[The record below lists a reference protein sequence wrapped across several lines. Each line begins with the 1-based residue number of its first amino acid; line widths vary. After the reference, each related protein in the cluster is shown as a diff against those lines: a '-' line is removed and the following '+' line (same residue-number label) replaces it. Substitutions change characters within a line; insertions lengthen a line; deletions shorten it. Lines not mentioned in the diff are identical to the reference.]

1 MLLKLLVWRFVKN
14 TENNMEF
21 WFLFLLLLGL
31 ATYLMVQ
38 HSVAQITRT
47 PVWLLWLVLMTPALL
62 LIGWMLMYGAK
73 QPPPVALFMWSLF
86 ICIVFYWI
94 LFQWGR
100 RVPPNTQT
108 DEAQAQAS
116 ESQPITQPTAETAVR
131 PIEPREET
139 QLRNCFPWSV
149 YYVQNIEYRPQAV
162 ICRGQL
168 RTKAS
173 NAYQQIKANIE
184 AQFGD
189 RFLLIF
195 QEGFNGKPFF
205 VLVPN
210 TQAAKQTDTP
220 QRDQQQLTR
229 PGLALLLLLA
239 TLVTTTLVGVDI
251 AGVSLPQT
259 SEIGSLLKTL
269 FSLDVLLKGLPYAL
283 GLMAILGTHELGHY
297 LTARFYNIR
306 STLPYFIPV
315 PFFLG
320 TFGAFIQMRSP
331 IPNRKALFDI
341 SIAGPLAG
349 FVVTLPILIWG
360 LAHSDVVALTEK
372 TRLLNPDALNPKYS
386 ILLAILSKL
395 ALGSQ
400 LTAKSALDLHPVAV
414 AGFLGLVVTALNL
427 MPVGQLDGGHI
438 VHAMF
443 GQRTAI
449 VIGQIARVLLLLLS
463 LVREEFLLWAIIL
476 LFMPLVDEPAL
487 NDVTE
492 LDNKRDIWGLFSMA
506 LLIVIV
512 LPLPQA
518 IANLLQ
524 I

>member
-1 MLLKLLVWRFVKN
+1 MN
-14 TENNMEF
+14 F
-21 WFLFLLLLGL
+21 WFLLLLGL

-38 HSVAQITRT
+38 RSALGITRT

-62 LIGWMLMYGAK
+62 LTGWTARYGIK
-73 QPPPVALFMWSLF
+73 QPPPPSL
-86 ICIVFYWI
+86 IIGSSIVCLLLYWL

-100 RVPPNTQT
+100 TASTDKQT
-108 DEAQAQAS
+108 EPQTPKP
-116 ESQPITQPTAETAVR
+116 ESVIHPTAEPVPVR
-131 PIEPREET
+131 PIEPTEES

-149 YYVQNIEYRPQAV
+149 YYIQNLEYRPQAI

-168 RTKAS
+168 RTTPQQ
-173 NAYQQIKANIE
+173 AYQRIKANVE
-184 AQFGD
+184 SQFGD

-195 QEGFNGKPFF
+195 QEGINGKPFF

-210 TQAAKQTDTP
+210 SQAASAVNQNKTEK
-220 QRDQQQLTR
+220 LTR
-229 PGLALLLLLA
+229 PGLALLLLIT
-239 TLVTTTLVGVDI
+239 TLFTTTFVGARI
-251 AGVSLPQT
+251 SGVELTTLQSNPQ
-259 SEIGSLLKTL
+259 ILLE
-269 FSLDVLLKGLPYAL
+269 GLPYSL
-283 GLMAILGTHELGHY
+283 GLITILGTHELGHY
-297 LTARFYNIR
+297 LTAKFYKIR
-306 STLPYFIPV
+306 STLPYFIPM

-341 SIAGPLAG
+341 SIAGPIAG
-349 FVVTLPILIWG
+349 FIATLPILIWG
-360 LAHSDVVALTEK
+360 LAHSEIVPMNDK
-372 TRLLNPDALNPKYS
+372 MGILNPDALNPKYS
-386 ILLAILSKL
+386 ILLALLSKV

-400 LTAKSALDLHPVAV
+400 LTAKSAIDLHPLAV
-414 AGFLGLVVTALNL
+414 AGFLGLIVTALNL

-443 GQRTAI
+443 GQRTAMM
-449 VIGQIARVLLLLLS
+449 IGQIARLLLLLLS
-463 LVREEFLLWAIIL
+463 LVQSEFFVWAIIL

-487 NDVTE
+487 NDVSE
-492 LDNKRDIWGLFSMA
+492 LDNGRDILGLMAMA
-506 LLIVIV
+506 LLIIII